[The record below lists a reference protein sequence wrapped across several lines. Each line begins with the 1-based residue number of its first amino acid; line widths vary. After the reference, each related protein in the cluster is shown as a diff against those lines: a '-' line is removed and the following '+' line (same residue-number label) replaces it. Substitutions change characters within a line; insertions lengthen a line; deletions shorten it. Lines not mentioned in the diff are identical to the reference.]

1 MVNTVELPF
10 KMLVYLIKRAVG
22 GMNCLDRRSFL
33 SKLMRSDSRVSFL
46 SNDKEEISAI
56 TSRCG
61 PPKCGSTY
69 WRSCTSNA
77 NPSLSDMFV
86 EISLFQNCG
95 TRRRYDIWLGDANA
109 TEEKVLELDS
119 IGEYL
124 FSTASM

>member
-1 MVNTVELPF
+1 M
-10 KMLVYLIKRAVG
+10 
-22 GMNCLDRRSFL
+22 SFL
-33 SKLMRSDSRVSFL
+33 R
-46 SNDKEEISAI
+46 NDKEEISAI

-61 PPKCGSTY
+61 PPKCESTY
-69 WRSCTSNA
+69 WRSCTSSNA

-95 TRRRYDIWLGDANA
+95 TSRRYDIWLGDANA

-119 IGEYL
+119 IGGYL